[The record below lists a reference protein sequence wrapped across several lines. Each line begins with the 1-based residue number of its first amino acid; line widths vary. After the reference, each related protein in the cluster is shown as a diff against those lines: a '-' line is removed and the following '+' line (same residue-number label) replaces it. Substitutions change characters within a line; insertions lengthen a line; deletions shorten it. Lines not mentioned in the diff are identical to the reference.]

1 MDEHTDLYDLLADD
15 REARDL
21 FRSLPDYI
29 QGAVQQR
36 AGELRAVRR
45 DVRGREQFDK
55 AEAKHP
61 RKWHEQLAQGDG
73 DLAAIA

>member
-36 AGELRAVRR
+36 AGELRTGKAFR
-45 DVRGREQFDK
+45 DFVKKRYPK
-55 AEAKHP
+55 P
-61 RKWHEQLAQGDG
+61 
-73 DLAAIA
+73 

>member
-29 QGAVQQR
+29 QGAVQ
-36 AGELRAVRR
+36 LRTGKAFR
-45 DVRGREQFDK
+45 DFVK
-55 AEAKHP
+55 KHYP
-61 RKWHEQLAQGDG
+61 KP
-73 DLAAIA
+73 

>member
-29 QGAVQQR
+29 QGAVHQPAR
-36 AGELRAVRR
+36 ELRTRKAFR
-45 DVRGREQFDK
+45 DFVK
-55 AEAKHP
+55 KHYP
-61 RKWHEQLAQGDG
+61 MP
-73 DLAAIA
+73 